1 MPRSYKKLAV
11 GASSEG
17 RGGYR
22 IDKAESNFQKACD
35 AIRNGELSVRQA
47 AKQYGFSK
55 STLHDAVTRKHIKPS
70 GGQTVLTSEEEDTVV
85 ENLLTLSQWGFP
97 LDSFELRLLIK
108 QYLDRRGVEVKRF
121 KNNLPGCDWAK
132 SFLKRHR
139 NELSHRLSQNIKVA
153 RAKVTPTIIR
163 SFFNNLENTLNNVP
177 PENIIN
183 YDETNLSDDPGRK
196 KVIVRRGCKYPERI
210 MNSTKSSISIMFACT
225 ASGKLLPPYVVYK
238 AKHIYD
244 AWTEGGPSNTRYNRT
259 ESGWF
264 DASTFHD
271 WYFSVVLPYAK
282 SRPGKKV
289 IIGDNLSSHMSLSV
303 VTACEKNISF
313 VLLPPNSTHL
323 TQPLDVSVF
332 GPLKKHWRSVL
343 TDFKA
348 TSLGRRTACL
358 PKSEFPKQLSKLMEK
373 LQKNVTKNIQ
383 SGFRKCGIHPL
394 NAEEVLSRLPES
406 ETAQA
411 PSTGT
416 SSEAD
421 SNQSQDSTN
430 NLTSPTRLPRIS
442 ATTSGV
448 TSPTTE
454 NAQIQPALNESLI
467 SMLSTFRY
475 GPSTSTPT
483 RGRKKKMA
491 VSPGKSI
498 RSNNLSTGTG
508 RQCVSS
514 DVSGDEVDDPNPA
527 LPQGN
532 DRQPS
537 TSKVDRP
544 SKKKLAPKRQP
555 VKPVSDNQPSTS
567 KEDGPSSK
575 KKKMSPERQPVR
587 RVIPKIQGG
596 ITQGIIQVMEERDLT
611 RATTTEGSSTEEAE
625 TEVLADESESE
636 DESRGNVKLPRS
648 VNRKSIAS
656 TSRQPN
662 SIHPFKTL
670 PD

>member
-1 MPRSYKKLAV
+1 MHEKCHELISAQKEQESKKLAV

-70 GGQTVLTSEEEDTVV
+70 GGQTVLSSEEEDTVV

-108 QYLDRRGVEVKRF
+108 QYLDRRGVEVKIF

-163 SFFNNLENTLNNVP
+163 SFFNNLENPLNNVP

-183 YDETNLSDDPGRK
+183 YDETNP
-196 KVIVRRGCKYPERI
+196 
-210 MNSTKSSISIMFACT
+210 
-225 ASGKLLPPYVVYK
+225 
-238 AKHIYD
+238 
-244 AWTEGGPSNTRYNRT
+244 
-259 ESGWF
+259 
-264 DASTFHD
+264 
-271 WYFSVVLPYAK
+271 
-282 SRPGKKV
+282 
-289 IIGDNLSSHMSLSV
+289 
-303 VTACEKNISF
+303 
-313 VLLPPNSTHL
+313 
-323 TQPLDVSVF
+323 
-332 GPLKKHWRSVL
+332 
-343 TDFKA
+343 
-348 TSLGRRTACL
+348 
-358 PKSEFPKQLSKLMEK
+358 
-373 LQKNVTKNIQ
+373 
-383 SGFRKCGIHPL
+383 
-394 NAEEVLSRLPES
+394 
-406 ETAQA
+406 
-411 PSTGT
+411 
-416 SSEAD
+416 
-421 SNQSQDSTN
+421 
-430 NLTSPTRLPRIS
+430 
-442 ATTSGV
+442 
-448 TSPTTE
+448 
-454 NAQIQPALNESLI
+454 AQIQPALNESLI
-467 SMLSTFRY
+467 SMLSTFRF

-491 VSPGKSI
+491 VSLGKSI
-498 RSNNLSTGTG
+498 RSKNLSTGTG

-532 DRQPS
+532 DSQPS

-575 KKKMSPERQPVR
+575 KRKMSPERQPVR

-636 DESRGNVKLPRS
+636 DESRGVKLRRQNACETLKES
-648 VNRKSIAS
+648 TEKAS
-656 TSRQPN
+656 GETTGVRIRPTCVQEERRVKDYPL
-662 SIHPFKTL
+662 TA
-670 PD
+670 

>member
-70 GGQTVLTSEEEDTVV
+70 GGQTVLSSEEEDTVV

-177 PENIIN
+177 PEN
-183 YDETNLSDDPGRK
+183 
-196 KVIVRRGCKYPERI
+196 
-210 MNSTKSSISIMFACT
+210 
-225 ASGKLLPPYVVYK
+225 
-238 AKHIYD
+238 
-244 AWTEGGPSNTRYNRT
+244 
-259 ESGWF
+259 
-264 DASTFHD
+264 
-271 WYFSVVLPYAK
+271 
-282 SRPGKKV
+282 
-289 IIGDNLSSHMSLSV
+289 
-303 VTACEKNISF
+303 
-313 VLLPPNSTHL
+313 
-323 TQPLDVSVF
+323 
-332 GPLKKHWRSVL
+332 
-343 TDFKA
+343 
-348 TSLGRRTACL
+348 
-358 PKSEFPKQLSKLMEK
+358 
-373 LQKNVTKNIQ
+373 
-383 SGFRKCGIHPL
+383 
-394 NAEEVLSRLPES
+394 
-406 ETAQA
+406 
-411 PSTGT
+411 
-416 SSEAD
+416 
-421 SNQSQDSTN
+421 
-430 NLTSPTRLPRIS
+430 
-442 ATTSGV
+442 
-448 TSPTTE
+448 
-454 NAQIQPALNESLI
+454 
-467 SMLSTFRY
+467 
-475 GPSTSTPT
+475 
-483 RGRKKKMA
+483 
-491 VSPGKSI
+491 
-498 RSNNLSTGTG
+498 
-508 RQCVSS
+508 
-514 DVSGDEVDDPNPA
+514 
-527 LPQGN
+527 
-532 DRQPS
+532 
-537 TSKVDRP
+537 
-544 SKKKLAPKRQP
+544 KKKLAPKRQP

-575 KKKMSPERQPVR
+575 KRKMSPERQPVR

-636 DESRGNVKLPRS
+636 DESHGVKLRRQNACETLKESTEKASGETTVKALNSSAPALHQS
-648 VNRKSIAS
+648 V
-656 TSRQPN
+656 
-662 SIHPFKTL
+662 
-670 PD
+670 

>member
-70 GGQTVLTSEEEDTVV
+70 GGQTVLSSEEEDTVV

-183 YDETNLSDDPGRK
+183 YDETNLSDDP
-196 KVIVRRGCKYPERI
+196 
-210 MNSTKSSISIMFACT
+210 
-225 ASGKLLPPYVVYK
+225 
-238 AKHIYD
+238 
-244 AWTEGGPSNTRYNRT
+244 
-259 ESGWF
+259 
-264 DASTFHD
+264 
-271 WYFSVVLPYAK
+271 
-282 SRPGKKV
+282 
-289 IIGDNLSSHMSLSV
+289 
-303 VTACEKNISF
+303 
-313 VLLPPNSTHL
+313 
-323 TQPLDVSVF
+323 
-332 GPLKKHWRSVL
+332 
-343 TDFKA
+343 
-348 TSLGRRTACL
+348 
-358 PKSEFPKQLSKLMEK
+358 
-373 LQKNVTKNIQ
+373 
-383 SGFRKCGIHPL
+383 
-394 NAEEVLSRLPES
+394 
-406 ETAQA
+406 
-411 PSTGT
+411 
-416 SSEAD
+416 
-421 SNQSQDSTN
+421 
-430 NLTSPTRLPRIS
+430 RLPRIS

-498 RSNNLSTGTG
+498 RSKNLSTGTG

-532 DRQPS
+532 DSQPS

-575 KKKMSPERQPVR
+575 KRKMSPERQPVR

-636 DESRGNVKLPRS
+636 DESRGVKLRRQNACETLKES
-648 VNRKSIAS
+648 TEKAS
-656 TSRQPN
+656 GETTG
-662 SIHPFKTL
+662 TL
-670 PD
+670 EFHTGEPEIRLMSKGAGAGPP

>member
-1 MPRSYKKLAV
+1 MPRSYKKRPV

-35 AIRNGELSVRQA
+35 AIRNGDMSVRQA

-55 STLHDAVTRKHIKPS
+55 STLHDAVTRKHIKHS
-70 GGQTVLTSEEEDTVV
+70 GGQTVLTIEEEARVV

-108 QYLDRRGVEVKRF
+108 
-121 KNNLPGCDWAK
+121 
-132 SFLKRHR
+132 
-139 NELSHRLSQNIKVA
+139 
-153 RAKVTPTIIR
+153 
-163 SFFNNLENTLNNVP
+163 
-177 PENIIN
+177 
-183 YDETNLSDDPGRK
+183 
-196 KVIVRRGCKYPERI
+196 
-210 MNSTKSSISIMFACT
+210 
-225 ASGKLLPPYVVYK
+225 
-238 AKHIYD
+238 HI
-244 AWTEGGPSNTRYNRT
+244 
-259 ESGWF
+259 
-264 DASTFHD
+264 
-271 WYFSVVLPYAK
+271 VLPYAK

-289 IIGDNLSSHMSLSV
+289 IIGDNLSSHVSLSV
-303 VTACEKNISF
+303 VTACENNNISF

-332 GPLKKHWRSVL
+332 GPLKNHWRSVL

-394 NAEEVLSRLPES
+394 NAEEVLSRLPEIDRQS

-421 SNQSQDSTN
+421 SNQSQDSAN
-430 NLTSPTRLPRIS
+430 NLTSPTRLPRIGAS
-442 ATTSGV
+442 TSGV
-448 TSPTTE
+448 TSPSTE

-483 RGRKKKMA
+483 RGRKKKLA

-498 RSNNLSTGTG
+498 KSKNLSTGS
-508 RQCVSS
+508 QCVSS
-514 DVSGDEVDDPNPA
+514 DTSSDEVDDPSPA

-532 DRQPS
+532 DSQPS

-544 SKKKLAPKRQP
+544 SKKKLAPKRQL

-567 KEDGPSSK
+567 KDRPSSK
-575 KKKMSPERQPVR
+575 KRKMSPERQPVR
-587 RVIPKIQGG
+587 RVIPRIQGG
-596 ITQGIIQVMEERDLT
+596 IIQEMEERDLT
-611 RATTTEGSSTEEAE
+611 KVTTTEGSSTEEAE

-636 DESRGNVKLPRS
+636 NESRGVKLRRQNACETQRESTEKASGETTGNEVSERNPKLHDWVIVQICNELKKKKRYYMAVVIEVIPTLKVRFLKHVPGTPNVFVNSS
-648 VNRKSIAS
+648 VPGDESCEIEVDDIVMYSSEPKLGKREKMIFDVDVNCWPK
-656 TSRQPN
+656 
-662 SIHPFKTL
+662 
-670 PD
+670 

>member
-1 MPRSYKKLAV
+1 MPRSYKKRPV

-35 AIRNGELSVRQA
+35 AIRNGDMSVRQA

-55 STLHDAVTRKHIKPS
+55 STLHDAVTRKHIKHS
-70 GGQTVLTSEEEDTVV
+70 GGQTVLTIEEEARVV

-121 KNNLPGCDWAK
+121 KNNLPGCDWAQ

-139 NELSHRLSQNIKVA
+139 SELSHRLSQNIKVA
-153 RAKVTPTIIR
+153 RAKVTPTII
-163 SFFNNLENTLNNVP
+163 
-177 PENIIN
+177 
-183 YDETNLSDDPGRK
+183 
-196 KVIVRRGCKYPERI
+196 
-210 MNSTKSSISIMFACT
+210 SI
-225 ASGKLLPPYVVYK
+225 
-238 AKHIYD
+238 
-244 AWTEGGPSNTRYNRT
+244 
-259 ESGWF
+259 
-264 DASTFHD
+264 
-271 WYFSVVLPYAK
+271 VLPYAK

-289 IIGDNLSSHMSLSV
+289 IIGDNLSSHVSLSV
-303 VTACEKNISF
+303 VTACENNNISF

-332 GPLKKHWRSVL
+332 GPLKNHWRSVL

-394 NAEEVLSRLPES
+394 NAEEVLSRLPEIDRQS

-421 SNQSQDSTN
+421 SNQSQDSAN
-430 NLTSPTRLPRIS
+430 NLTSPTRLPRIGAS
-442 ATTSGV
+442 TSGV
-448 TSPTTE
+448 TSPSTE

-483 RGRKKKMA
+483 RGRKKKLA

-498 RSNNLSTGTG
+498 KSKNLSTGS
-508 RQCVSS
+508 QCVSS
-514 DVSGDEVDDPNPA
+514 DTSSDEVDDPSPA

-532 DRQPS
+532 DSQPS

-544 SKKKLAPKRQP
+544 SKKKLAPKRQL

-567 KEDGPSSK
+567 KEDRPSSK
-575 KKKMSPERQPVR
+575 KRKMSPERQPVR
-587 RVIPKIQGG
+587 RVIPRIQGG
-596 ITQGIIQVMEERDLT
+596 ITQGIIQEMEERDLT
-611 RATTTEGSSTEEAE
+611 KVTTTEGSSTEEAE

-636 DESRGNVKLPRS
+636 NESRGVKLRRQNACETQRESTEKASGETTGNEVSERNPKLHDWVIVQICNELKKKKRYYMAVVIEVIPTLKVRFLKHVPGTPNVFVNSS
-648 VNRKSIAS
+648 VPGDESCEIEVDDIVMYSSEPKLGKREKMIFDVDVNCWPK
-656 TSRQPN
+656 
-662 SIHPFKTL
+662 
-670 PD
+670 